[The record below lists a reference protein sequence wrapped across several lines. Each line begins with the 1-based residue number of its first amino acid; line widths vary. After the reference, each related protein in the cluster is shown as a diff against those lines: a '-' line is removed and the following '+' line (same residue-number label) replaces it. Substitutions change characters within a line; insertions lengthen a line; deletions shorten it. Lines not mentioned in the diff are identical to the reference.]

1 MRRQQRG
8 FSLAELI
15 VALVIL
21 TLVITTTLA
30 MMAQRRDRIREA
42 SETVLVYQALA
53 NEVEYWRRTPFDSID
68 DTATKGFQSDLA
80 LLAPLAPYTTSI
92 KVITDKP
99 DVKEVK
105 LKVDWFGN
113 ERHVVLTVIRCNTKG
128 SNLW

>member
-21 TLVITTTLA
+21 TLVVTTTLA

-68 DTATKGFQSDLA
+68 DKAKDGFQSDLK
-80 LLAPLAPYTTSI
+80 LLAGLEPYTASVEI
-92 KVITDKP
+92 KNDRP
-99 DVKEVK
+99 DVKQVK
-105 LKVDWFGN
+105 LKIDWFN
-113 ERHVVLTVIRCNTKG
+113 NDRHALLIVIRSDTKG
-128 SNLW
+128 TNLW